1 MADLEKPEN
10 DDLQSPMDSID
21 SGTTANSERDLERAT
36 TAADGTYLS
45 PAASRPDVRTASR
58 SIISRTR
65 TGASV
70 SDGYAAYN
78 VDDGDEEDAA
88 AAEALAVKRT
98 PTDAYEV
105 RWDGKNDP
113 MSPRNM
119 GVARKWLITC
129 ILSFSS
135 FLVYVCQRI
144 PSIVY

>member
-1 MADLEKPEN
+1 MEHDQTTTNMADLEKSESHNP
-10 DDLQSPMDSID
+10 QSPMDSID

-88 AAEALAVKRT
+88 DDALAVKRT

-135 FLVYVCQRI
+135 FLV
-144 PSIVY
+144 